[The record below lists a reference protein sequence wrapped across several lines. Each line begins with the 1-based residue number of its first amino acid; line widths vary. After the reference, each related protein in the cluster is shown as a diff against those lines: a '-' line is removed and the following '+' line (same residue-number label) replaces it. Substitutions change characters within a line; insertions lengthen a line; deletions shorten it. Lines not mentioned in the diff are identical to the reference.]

1 MSSKLQQLITA
12 VINVASFALRSIW
25 QSKTL
30 PLRGL
35 IIVPFI
41 VQIFATVS
49 VVSYWSFDNGQRSV
63 NALIVKLENQASERV
78 EQHLNS
84 YLSCARQL
92 TELNAKA
99 INSGLLKSSEL
110 HSLGRFFWTQVKLYN
125 VSNILFGFKTGEL
138 LAVGH
143 LQSDKFSLYTAF
155 INRQQY
161 GDSKLRVYKSNQQEN
176 QGKLLST
183 FENYPFEKEGWYAE
197 TIQKGKPG
205 WTSVYNMQLLVPD
218 PVSISFGSPIYDKNR
233 NLIGAIAVEQQLSQ
247 ISNFLRQ
254 VEITPSTTTF
264 IIERNGL
271 MIASSSS
278 TPPYTFINNKFT
290 RINAKESDNS
300 IIQTTAKYLTK
311 QFANF
316 GNIQQQ
322 QQLDFEIQ
330 GQRHFVLVNPWQDKL
345 GLNWIMVIVIPEADF
360 MGQININTRN
370 TILLCAVALIVAM
383 IIGILTAQKIT
394 QPILY
399 LNASAKAIAA
409 GNLDHTVNV
418 QGINELEV
426 LSQSFNQMAA
436 QLQQSFTALE
446 NANYELEQR
455 VEERTSELEKANQ
468 ELQRISRVDELTQ
481 IANRRCFDEYLS
493 QQWNRLKSEQQPLSL
508 ILGDIDYF
516 KKYNDFY
523 GHQHGDWCLQQ
534 IASSLQQV
542 VKSPADLVARYGGE
556 EFAVILPLKDTEAA
570 LIVAQAIRQE
580 IHQAKLPHACS
591 EINDF
596 ITMSLGIASVVPTS
610 AVSPE
615 HLIAAADKA
624 LYQAKQHSSRSMLYL
639 KANNA
644 VQPTE

>member
-1 MSSKLQQLITA
+1 M
-12 VINVASFALRSIW
+12 
-25 QSKTL
+25 
-30 PLRGL
+30 
-35 IIVPFI
+35 
-41 VQIFATVS
+41 QIFATVS
-49 VVSYWSFDNGQRSV
+49 VVSYWSFDNGRQSV
-63 NALIVKLENQASERV
+63 NALVVKLENQASLRV

-143 LQSDKFSLYTAF
+143 LQIDKFSLYTAF
-155 INRQQY
+155 INRQHY
-161 GDSKLRVYKSNQQEN
+161 GDSKLRIYKSNQQEN

-197 TIQKGKPG
+197 TIHKGKPG

-254 VEITPSTTTF
+254 VQITPSTTTF

-300 IIQTTAKYLTK
+300 IIQTTAKYLTQ

-316 GNIQQQ
+316 GNIREQ

-345 GLNWIMVIVIPEADF
+345 GLNWVMVIVIPEADF
-360 MGQININTRN
+360 MGQINTNTRN
-370 TILLCAVALIVAM
+370 TILLCAGALIVAM

-570 LIVAQAIRQE
+570 LIVAQAIKQE

-591 EINDF
+591 EIDDF

-624 LYQAKQHSSRSMLYL
+624 LYQAKQQGRDRCCTWRLTMLCSLQNRDALWWTKGYLLPLTGSSLEDAI
-639 KANNA
+639 ANLVNIA
-644 VQPTE
+644 ANKLPD